1 MSWNVLSLFCIV
13 FLPTLL
19 LLCKNQEINKGV
31 AGARQSPRPH
41 VTLRHDTAALIALSK
56 TRNQVQDRAALV
68 HNEATI
74 IFDERTAL

>member
-1 MSWNVLSLFCIV
+1 V
-13 FLPTLL
+13 
-19 LLCKNQEINKGV
+19 LCKNQEINKGV